1 MPRKSPFWGL
11 QKNPKLGPFTRSSR
25 LYYSKVIDSLPHS
38 QPTTTANK
46 NNTVKKPDRDF
57 VGAPPCAKQVWTRLD
72 KRSKKRGQKEVKKLE
87 RQLFRPT
94 FPLRSK
100 ARRRRQTGYAGCFDR
115 ARHRVKGS
123 EIVRVPILV
132 LWLHSQNEAKIGA
145 WTCFGLFTL

>member
-11 QKNPKLGPFTRSSR
+11 QKNPKLGPFTHSSR

-46 NNTVKKPDRDF
+46 KTTQQKKPDRDF

-100 ARRRRQTGYAGCFDR
+100 ARRRRRQTGFAGCFDR
-115 ARHRVKGS
+115 TRHRVKGS
-123 EIVRVPILV
+123 EIDRVPIFDL
-132 LWLHSQNEAKIGA
+132 
-145 WTCFGLFTL
+145 

>member
-11 QKNPKLGPFTRSSR
+11 QKTLNQGLLPTHRGCTTLKSNR
-25 LYYSKVIDSLPHS
+25 LPSTQSAYYNCEQKQH
-38 QPTTTANK
+38 K
-46 NNTVKKPDRDF
+46 KKPDRDF

-100 ARRRRQTGYAGCFDR
+100 ARRRRRQTGLAGCFDR
-115 ARHRVKGS
+115 VRHRVKGS
-123 EIVRVPILV
+123 EIDRVPIFDL
-132 LWLHSQNEAKIGA
+132 
-145 WTCFGLFTL
+145 